1 MTDMFEPELSATAL
15 SLCIE
20 SALSVSQLSGKM
32 GGNHGKLIDL
42 VRELQVRGLLIR
54 RTDSRGRGRPRS
66 LLRTTALG
74 EQFVEEYD
82 RLLNLRLHCNDNDI
96 KKALHQA
103 DLARRLL
110 EKQVSPYA
118 RFQEVNELARNIAST
133 AQTSRDS

>member
-1 MTDMFEPELSATAL
+1 MFEPELAATAL
-15 SLCIE
+15 SLCMG
-20 SALSVSQLSGKM
+20 SVLSVSQLCGKI
-32 GGNHGKLIDL
+32 GGNHGKVIDL
-42 VRELQVRGLLIR
+42 VKDLQVRGLLTK

-96 KKALHQA
+96 QKALHQA

-110 EKQVSPYA
+110 EQQVDPYT

>member
-1 MTDMFEPELSATAL
+1 MFEPELAATAL

-20 SALSVSQLSGKM
+20 STLSVSELSGKM

-54 RTDSRGRGRPRS
+54 RTDSRGRGRPRN

-103 DLARRLL
+103 ELARRLWQ
-110 EKQVSPYA
+110 QVNPYA

>member
-1 MTDMFEPELSATAL
+1 MFEPELAATAL

-42 VRELQVRGLLIR
+42 VRELQVRGLLTR

-66 LLRTTALG
+66 LLRTTPLG

-110 EKQVSPYA
+110 EKQISPYA

>member
-1 MTDMFEPELSATAL
+1 MFEPELAARAL
-15 SLCIE
+15 LLC
-20 SALSVSQLSGKM
+20 SGNPLSVSQLSSKM
-32 GGNHGKLIDL
+32 GGNHAKLIDL
-42 VRELQVRGLLIR
+42 VRDLQARGLLV
-54 RTDSRGRGRPRS
+54 RTKDSRGRGRPRS

-82 RLLNLRLHCNDNDI
+82 WLLKLRLHCNDNDI

-110 EKQVSPYA
+110 EQQVNPYA

-133 AQTSRDS
+133 AEASRDS